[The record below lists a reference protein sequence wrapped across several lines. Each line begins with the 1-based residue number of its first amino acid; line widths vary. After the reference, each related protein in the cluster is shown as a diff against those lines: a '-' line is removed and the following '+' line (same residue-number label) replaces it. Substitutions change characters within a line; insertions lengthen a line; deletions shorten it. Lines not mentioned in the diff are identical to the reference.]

1 MNEVNKLEKRS
12 VYILGLSAFYHDSAA
27 SLIKNGEIIA
37 SAQEERFT
45 RKKHDSSFP
54 INAINFCLGKAE
66 INISNID
73 YIAFYEKPFLKF
85 DRIMESVLFSAPF
98 GIQSFTKAM
107 QVWIKQKLWI
117 PNIISKELEYNGE
130 ILFPE
135 HHESHAASAFFAS
148 PFNTAAILTM
158 DAVGEWTTT
167 SWGVGEKN
175 QIDIKEEIHF
185 PHSMGMLYSSITYF
199 TGFKVNSGEY
209 KVMGLA
215 PYGEP
220 KYVNIIKDKLID
232 IKEDGSFH
240 LNMEYFNFISGL
252 TMTNNKMNNLFGF
265 RPRKADEPI
274 TQKYMDLARSIQEVC
289 QEVILKT
296 AKYIKKKTEQ
306 QNLCMAGGIALNC
319 VANGELLKSEI
330 FKKIWIQPAAGDA
343 GGALGAALAVW
354 YQFLKMPRNNLI
366 YNVKDL
372 VYSGPEFNDLEIK
385 KFLNENNI
393 IFEKKSDPEKTAANA
408 VIKQHVV
415 GWFQGQMEFGPRALG
430 NRSIIG
436 DARSESMQ
444 RIMNLKIKQRESF
457 RPFAPAILEEKIE
470 EWFQLKQPSPYML
483 LVTKILESKK
493 LIKSLPNIG
502 LEKVNVKNSV
512 IPAVTHIDFSARIQS
527 INEKSNPKFYKLIK
541 YVNNKT
547 DCPIVINTSF
557 NVRGEPIVATPL
569 DAYRCFMRTEMDDL
583 FMGSF
588 HIMKTNQPKSI
599 IKNDFFEE
607 FELD

>member
-1 MNEVNKLEKRS
+1 
-12 VYILGLSAFYHDSAA
+12 
-27 SLIKNGEIIA
+27 
-37 SAQEERFT
+37 
-45 RKKHDSSFP
+45 
-54 INAINFCLGKAE
+54 
-66 INISNID
+66 
-73 YIAFYEKPFLKF
+73 
-85 DRIMESVLFSAPF
+85 
-98 GIQSFTKAM
+98 
-107 QVWIKQKLWI
+107 
-117 PNIISKELEYNGE
+117 
-130 ILFPE
+130 
-135 HHESHAASAFFAS
+135 
-148 PFNTAAILTM
+148 
-158 DAVGEWTTT
+158 
-167 SWGVGEKN
+167 
-175 QIDIKEEIHF
+175 
-185 PHSMGMLYSSITYF
+185 
-199 TGFKVNSGEY
+199 
-209 KVMGLA
+209 
-215 PYGEP
+215 
-220 KYVNIIKDKLID
+220 
-232 IKEDGSFH
+232 
-240 LNMEYFNFISGL
+240 MEYFNFISGL

-265 RPRKADEPI
+265 RPRKTDEPI

-354 YQFLKMPRNNLI
+354 YQFLNMPRNNLI

-393 IFEKKSDPEKTAANA
+393 IFEQKSDPERTAANA

-444 RIMNLKIKQRESF
+444 KIMNLKIKQRESF

-502 LEKVNVKNSV
+502 LDKVNIKNSV

-527 INEKSNPKFYKLIK
+527 INKKSNPKFYKLIK

-588 HIMKTNQPKSI
+588 HIIKTNQPKSI